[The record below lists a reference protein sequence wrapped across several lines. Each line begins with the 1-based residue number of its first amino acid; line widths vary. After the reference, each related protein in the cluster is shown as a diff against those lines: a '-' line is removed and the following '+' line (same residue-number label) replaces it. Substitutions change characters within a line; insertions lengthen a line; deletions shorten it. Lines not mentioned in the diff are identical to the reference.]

1 MPMLHPPECR
11 DHTRLDQWLQPSE
24 RDPSHLSGDMY
35 RNYKIRLLNRMYDVS
50 NRPAYI
56 GHEKRLR
63 SKGYRQRDLQR
74 LFNRLADAWA
84 AETAHLSL
92 ISQKAMHPNY
102 QRIIGLGR
110 RAIPLILERLSAQ
123 PGHWFWALRA
133 IVGDDEDPVR
143 PKDIGRFDAMREAWL
158 AWGRKRRLLQ

>member
-63 SKGYRQRDLQR
+63 SKGDRQRDLQR

-84 AETAHLSL
+84 AGDGALVSHLAEGHA
-92 ISQKAMHPNY
+92 SQLPEDH
-102 QRIIGLGR
+102 RVLGV
-110 RAIPLILERLSAQ
+110 ER
-123 PGHWFWALRA
+123 FR
-133 IVGDDEDPVR
+133 
-143 PKDIGRFDAMREAWL
+143 
-158 AWGRKRRLLQ
+158 